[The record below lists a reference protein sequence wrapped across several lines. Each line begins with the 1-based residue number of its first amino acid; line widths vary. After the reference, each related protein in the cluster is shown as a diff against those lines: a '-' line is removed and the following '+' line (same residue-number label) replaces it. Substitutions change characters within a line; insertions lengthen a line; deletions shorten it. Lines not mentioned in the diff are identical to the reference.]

1 MTMAMRPPRTSFR
14 ALFTANRQREALR
27 IVVVGV
33 VAMGYWAALV
43 PLWTLLVAVPLGLYP
58 LVRTGLKDL
67 IHERKIGTEIF
78 VTVATVIAMI
88 SGEYVAAAVLM
99 TIILIAEF
107 IADMNTDRAR
117 ASISA
122 LIGSVPVTA
131 TVRTG
136 AADRTVPISDLRA
149 GDVVLV
155 RAGEGVPV
163 DGTVIAG
170 EGSAN
175 EASITGESV
184 PVDKENGASVLA
196 GTVLESGALDLR
208 TDRVGAE
215 TMFARIIA
223 LVESAEAQRASSETG
238 RPCGRLADSC
248 RVRLSAC
255 RVRRDTRPTHD
266 RDAAHFHVSRRAGPR
281 HAARDDRG
289 HRPCCQ
295 ERHPHQGGCVP
306 GIARE
311 GQRKAIVDL
320 ARQRGLDV
328 PEPTDFEMIR
338 GRGVKGMVNGVLVL
352 LGNEALLQEQ
362 GVPLALAARAEEGTS
377 VHLAVDGRFAG
388 TIRLADETRPGA
400 REAIARLKA
409 SGVQRIVMLTGDNHA
424 TARRVARELAIDDV
438 QAELLPEGKVQAIA
452 SLQANG
458 FSVAM
463 VGDGINDAPALA
475 RADVGIAMGVRGT
488 QAAIEAA
495 DIALMTDDL
504 MKIVA
509 ARALARRAYRTIQEN
524 LFFGVG
530 VVHVLGITA
539 ALMGWIG
546 PIQAALLH
554 LGPDVLVSLNST
566 KLLRVSIEGT
576 A

>member
-215 TMFARIIA
+215 AMFARIIA

-238 RPCGRLADSC
+238 RPCGRLADS
-248 RVRLSAC
+248 VVFVFLL
-255 RVRRDTRPTHD
+255 VVFVVTRD
-266 RDAAHFHVSRRAGPR
+266 PR
-281 HAARDDRG
+281 TIVTLLIFTSPAELGLAT
-289 HRPCCQ
+289 PL
-295 ERHPHQGGCVP
+295 VM
-306 GIARE
+306 IA
-311 GQRKAIVDL
+311 
-320 ARQRGLDV
+320 
-328 PEPTDFEMIR
+328 
-338 GRGVKGMVNGVLVL
+338 
-352 LGNEALLQEQ
+352 
-362 GVPLALAARAEEGTS
+362 
-377 VHLAVDGRFAG
+377 
-388 TIRLADETRPGA
+388 
-400 REAIARLKA
+400 AIARAAK
-409 SGVQRIVMLTGDNHA
+409 SGILIKGGVYL
-424 TARRVARELAIDDV
+424 
-438 QAELLPEGKVQAIA
+438 ELLAKVNGRRSSTWHDREG
-452 SLQANG
+452 
-458 FSVAM
+458 
-463 VGDGINDAPALA
+463 
-475 RADVGIAMGVRGT
+475 
-488 QAAIEAA
+488 
-495 DIALMTDDL
+495 
-504 MKIVA
+504 
-509 ARALARRAYRTIQEN
+509 
-524 LFFGVG
+524 
-530 VVHVLGITA
+530 
-539 ALMGWIG
+539 
-546 PIQAALLH
+546 
-554 LGPDVLVSLNST
+554 ST
-566 KLLRVSIEGT
+566 FRNRPTSK
-576 A
+576 